1 MCLQSEQASSLSLS
15 QKQMAAFSGHL
26 GFGLALDQVSPAQPS
41 QTVTTEDRQFQRVRV
56 LVGSKNRLLC
66 SAVYRRSPRR
76 PEVPGGEE
84 AAVLQP
90 CLNHP
95 GFLVHCYCVCVWSE
109 SNLVE
114 TILSLYPLRGSTRL
128 AQHSLRQLSHL
139 TGSREVSGSG
149 VCSCGRIPSGDNL

>member
-76 PEVPGGEE
+76 PEVPGGKE

-95 GFLVHCYCVCVWSE
+95 GFLVHCYCVCV
-109 SNLVE
+109 V
-114 TILSLYPLRGSTRL
+114 
-128 AQHSLRQLSHL
+128 
-139 TGSREVSGSG
+139 REQP
-149 VCSCGRIPSGDNL
+149 CGDNPLFIPFTWVHRAGPAQPSSAEPSHWLQGSVWVWCLQLW